1 MSSRSQCA
9 RLRAHLARPLPSKAL
24 HKRTFQ
30 VEPLEDRVL
39 FAVDVRSYDGTGN
52 NLTNTTW
59 GSAGADLLRTAP
71 AEYGDGISTPAGSD
85 RASARLISD
94 LVAAQD
100 GDIVNNRDLSA
111 FIYAW
116 GQFLDHD
123 IDQTVSGTPNEAL
136 PVSVPTGDPW
146 FDPSST
152 GTQTIPLTRS
162 LFDSATG
169 TSTSNPRQQIN
180 SITAF
185 IDGSQIYGSDAT
197 RAMALRTLTGGHL
210 KTSDGNLMPYNSAG
224 LINDNPLGA
233 PAASLFLA
241 GDTRANENIELT
253 AMQTLFVREHNR
265 LADKLAAAHPTWN
278 DEQIYQQARRL
289 VIGELQAITYNEFLP
304 ALLGKALPAYSGYKP
319 NVNPGI
325 ANEFSTAAFRLGH
338 SLLGDDVEFF
348 DNTGQETHDPTA
360 LRDDF
365 FNPQLVGETGIDPIL
380 KYLAS
385 DRAQELDNHVVDEVR
400 NFLFGAPGQGGLD
413 LASLNIQRG
422 RDHGLADYNTT
433 RVAYGLPA
441 VTSFAQISS
450 NPETQAALKQ
460 AYGNVNN
467 IDLWVGGL
475 AEDHVRGGSV
485 GPLFSRILTDQFTRL
500 RDGDRFWYQR
510 DLTGADLQFVQGT
523 KLSDII
529 RRNTTTT
536 NLQDNVFFFHT
547 TVTGVAFLDLNGDG
561 RQGRGEMTLS
571 GVKLELVDE
580 DGNVLATTKSDK
592 SGRYTFN
599 EMELGTYQVRLT
611 LPRMLSHM
619 TRDSVI
625 TRSVTMTRGQEITL
639 NFGVRL
645 TAWH

>member
-1 MSSRSQCA
+1 MSSRSQRA
-9 RLRAHLARPLPSKAL
+9 PVRAHLARPSVSSAPR
-24 HKRTFQ
+24 KRTFRL
-30 VEPLEDRVL
+30 EPLEDRVL
-39 FAVDVRSYDGTGN
+39 FAVDVRSFDGTGN

-71 AEYGDGISTPAGSD
+71 AEYGDGKSTPAGAD

-94 LVAAQD
+94 LVAAQN
-100 GDIVNNRDLSA
+100 GDIINNRDLSA

-123 IDQTVSGTPNEAL
+123 IDQTITGTANEKL
-136 PVSVPTGDPW
+136 PISVPTGDPW
-146 FDPSST
+146 FDPAST

-197 RAMALRTLTGGHL
+197 RAAALRTLSGGHL
-210 KTSDGNLMPYNSAG
+210 KTSEGNMLPYNTGG
-224 LINDNPLGA
+224 LTNDNALGA
-233 PAASLFLA
+233 PVGSLYLA

-253 AMQTLFVREHNR
+253 SVQTLFVREHNR

-278 DEQIYQQARRL
+278 DEQVFQQARRL

-348 DNTGQETHDPTA
+348 NNVGVETHDPTA

-365 FNPQLVGETGIDPIL
+365 FNPVLVSETGIDPIL

-385 DRAQELDNHVVDEVR
+385 DRAQELDTHVVDEVR

-413 LASLNIQRG
+413 LPSLNIQRG

-485 GPLFSRILTDQFTRL
+485 GALFSRILIDQFTRL

-510 DLTGADLQFVQGT
+510 DLTGSDLQFVQGS

-529 RRNTTTT
+529 SRNTTTT

-547 TVTGVAFLDLNGDG
+547 TVSGVAFIDLNGDG
-561 RQGRGEMTLS
+561 RQGRGEMSLS
-571 GVKLELVDE
+571 GLEMELVDE
-580 DGNVLATTKSDK
+580 DGNVLATTKTDR

-599 EMELGTYQVRLT
+599 EMELGTYQIRMT
-611 LPRMLSHM
+611 LPRLLTHM

>member
-1 MSSRSQCA
+1 MSSRSQRA
-9 RLRAHLARPLPSKAL
+9 RLRAHLARPLASKAL
-24 HKRTFQ
+24 RKRTFR

-39 FAVDVRSYDGTGN
+39 FAVDVRSFDGTGN

-71 AEYGDGISTPAGSD
+71 AEYGNGISTPAGSD

-94 LVAAQD
+94 LVSAQD
-100 GDIVNNRDLSA
+100 ADIVNNRDLSA

-123 IDQTVSGTPNEAL
+123 IDQTVSGTANEAL

-146 FDPSST
+146 FDPAST
-152 GTQTIPLTRS
+152 GTQMIPLTRS

-169 TSTSNPRQQIN
+169 TSASNPRQQIN

-185 IDGSQIYGSDAT
+185 IDGSQVYGSDAT

-210 KTSDGNLMPYNSAG
+210 KTSDGNLMPYNTAG
-224 LINDNPLGA
+224 LTNDNPLGA
-233 PAASLFLA
+233 PAGSLFLA

-289 VIGELQAITYNEFLP
+289 VIGELQAITYTEFLP
-304 ALLGKALPAYSGYKP
+304 ALLGKALPAYTGYKP

-348 DNTGQETHDPTA
+348 DNQGQETHDPTA

-365 FNPQLVGETGIDPIL
+365 FNPQLVSQTGIDPIL

-385 DRAQELDNHVVDEVR
+385 DRAQELDTHVVDEVR

-433 RVAYGLPA
+433 RVAYELPA

-510 DLTGADLQFVQGT
+510 DLTGADLQFVQGS

-547 TVTGVAFLDLNGDG
+547 TVTGAAFLDLNGDG
-561 RQGRGEMTLS
+561 RQERGEMTLA

-611 LPRMLSHM
+611 LPRMLTHM